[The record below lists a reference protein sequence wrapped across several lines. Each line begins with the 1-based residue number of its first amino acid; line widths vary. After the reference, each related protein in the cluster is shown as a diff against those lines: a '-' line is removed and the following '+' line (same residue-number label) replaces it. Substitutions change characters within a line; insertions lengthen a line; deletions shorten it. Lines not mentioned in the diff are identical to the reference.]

1 MGKARATTK
10 RRISAPPVGGVDANI
25 TPPPTYD
32 AATGAN
38 ATIAVPAGTNVPG
51 GAVASMPTAVHIVPT
66 VVNNVPVKKEE
77 ERPMETD
84 SNDSHAPSS
93 GDAVMNATN
102 LVTPTK
108 PTVHVEVVN
117 TPVSSG
123 SSLNVS
129 RDSAIKSGT
138 GADTTGGT
146 RDGFETETDSFDS
159 IPGMFASVSMISDK
173 VRADYPVTARPPTVV
188 TMGMVSV
195 AVLLVLVFGLKLILG
210 QRTLGEGT

>member
-10 RRISAPPVGGVDANI
+10 RRVSAPPSGGADANV

-38 ATIAVPAGTNVPG
+38 ASVAVPSVANVPG
-51 GAVASMPTAVHIVPT
+51 GAVATSMHSMVHIVPT
-66 VVNNVPVKKEE
+66 VVNSVPATKE

-84 SNDSHAPSS
+84 SNDSNAPSS
-93 GDAVMNATN
+93 GGDAVMNVTG
-102 LVTPTK
+102 LVTPPK
-108 PTVHVEVVN
+108 PPVRVEVVN

-129 RDSAIKSGT
+129 NDSAIKSGT
-138 GADTTGGT
+138 GADTTDET
-146 RDGFETETDSFDS
+146 RDGFETDTDSFDS

-173 VRADYPVTARPPTVV
+173 VRADYPVTARPPSVV
-188 TMGMVSV
+188 TMGMVSEP
-195 AVLLVLVFGLKLILG
+195 LLS
-210 QRTLGEGT
+210 